1 MRPSLAF
8 GVARMFLGI
17 GLVAAAAH
25 DAVAAGILVRVKT
38 ATLYVEARGGPPGT
52 PLVIVN
58 GGPGFAHDYMTP
70 TDAWDRLAGHR
81 RVVLYDQ
88 RGVGRSP
95 ALTAKQTCTL
105 ADQIEDLDGVRK
117 SLGVERMDLFG
128 HSWGGYLVMAY
139 VARHP
144 EHVSR
149 LLICD
154 SAAPKWSDTEF
165 MFKQFYPDGVTKQEG
180 MQFAEAMGD
189 SAMMREDIR
198 VYMGMLFWS
207 PKNRDRYMVNMSKY
221 PYDLRVNKLLNDDLA
236 RFDLN
241 PELPKFKCPTLV
253 MTGRYDAN
261 VAPSTAWK
269 IYRAIPGARFH
280 VFESSGHLPWFEEP
294 DAFVTV
300 VEEFLTTS

>member
-1 MRPSLAF
+1 
-8 GVARMFLGI
+8 
-17 GLVAAAAH
+17 
-25 DAVAAGILVRVKT
+25 
-38 ATLYVEARGGPPGT
+38 
-52 PLVIVN
+52 
-58 GGPGFAHDYMTP
+58 
-70 TDAWDRLAGHR
+70 
-81 RVVLYDQ
+81 
-88 RGVGRSP
+88 
-95 ALTAKQTCTL
+95 
-105 ADQIEDLDGVRK
+105 
-117 SLGVERMDLFG
+117 
-128 HSWGGYLVMAY
+128 MAY
-139 VARHP
+139 AARHP

-165 MFKQFYPDGVTKQEG
+165 MFKQFYPDGVAKQDG

-207 PKNRDRYMVNMSKY
+207 PKNRDRYMVNLAKY
-221 PYDLRVNKLLNDDLA
+221 PYDLHVNKLLNDDLA

-300 VEEFLTTS
+300 VEEFLGTT